1 MIAGI
6 NLQENT
12 IQHSAMETKAAE
24 ETLRR
29 PAPEGSQK
37 APEAGLFYGWK
48 IVWTGIVGMI
58 LIYGIRHSFAVFFTP
73 ILEEFSWTRGSISI
87 MMSLNVLV
95 YGFLAPVAGTLAE
108 RWKVRILLPLGIG
121 TLGAATAGCAYAR
134 ELWHF
139 YVLFGVLVPVGSVLA
154 GWPII
159 APAIMNWFIKKRGLV
174 LGIGQMGGGLSFV
187 YTIFVK
193 YIILELGWRAAFLV
207 LAGMLVCVLYPLY
220 LLFFYYRPEDKGL
233 KPYGSAEMAPATG
246 EEKKMAGARIPIAR
260 DWTFSQIMRS
270 SQLWLLVLSYALYWG
285 VAGYLVL
292 AHQVRFAEDAGYS
305 SMFSVS
311 IFALFG
317 VTVFLGQMSGFLSDR
332 VGREKAATMASAL
345 SIAALAALLF
355 VRDTSHPWLLYVYSI
370 CFGYGGGLFTP
381 TIFAGSAD
389 IFYGRYYGT
398 VSGLLLTGMGV
409 GAVFG
414 PWLGGYIYDVSGSY
428 RPAFIL
434 CIACIALSSLTFWI
448 AAPRKGIKPLKKDN
462 H

>member
-1 MIAGI
+1 MF
-6 NLQENT
+6 
-12 IQHSAMETKAAE
+12 KA
-24 ETLRR
+24 
-29 PAPEGSQK
+29 SNS
-37 APEAGLFYGWK
+37 FYGWK
-48 IVWTGIVGMI
+48 IVWVGIIGMV

-73 ILEEFSWTRGSISI
+73 ILEEFSWSRGNISI
-87 MMSLNVLV
+87 MMSLNVLI
-95 YGFLAPVAGTLAE
+95 YGFLAPVAGMLAE
-108 RWKVRILLPLGIG
+108 RWKARILMPLGIG
-121 TLGAATAGCAYAR
+121 ILGAATAGCGYAR

-139 YVLFGVLVPVGSVLA
+139 YVLFGALMPLGSALS

-159 APAIMNWFIKKRGLV
+159 SPALMNWFVRKRGLV

-193 YIILELGWRAAFLV
+193 YSILEVGWRTTFLV
-207 LAGMLVCVLYPLY
+207 LAGMLVCLLFPLY
-220 LLFFYYRPEDKGL
+220 LLFFYYRPQDKGL
-233 KPYGSAEMAPATG
+233 VAYGLDEKTSAPGG
-246 EEKKMAGARIPIAR
+246 EKRMGGARIPVGR
-260 DWTFSQIMRS
+260 DWTFSQILRS
-270 SQLWLLVLSYALYWG
+270 SQLWLLVFSYALYWG

-332 VGREKAATMASAL
+332 VGREKAATAASAL

-355 VRDTSHPWLLYVYSI
+355 VRDNSNPWLLYVYSI

-389 IFYGRYYGT
+389 IFYGRYFGT

-414 PWLGGYIYDVSGSY
+414 PWLGGYIYDVTGSY
-428 RPAFIL
+428 RPAFML
-434 CIACIALSSLTFWI
+434 CMACIALSCLILWI
-448 AAPRKGIKPLKKDN
+448 AAPRKGIKPR
-462 H
+462 HTQ

>member
-1 MIAGI
+1 MF
-6 NLQENT
+6 
-12 IQHSAMETKAAE
+12 KA
-24 ETLRR
+24 
-29 PAPEGSQK
+29 SNY
-37 APEAGLFYGWK
+37 FYGWK
-48 IVWTGIVGMI
+48 IVWVGIIGMV

-73 ILEEFSWTRGSISI
+73 ILEEFSWSRGNISI
-87 MMSLNVLV
+87 MMSLNVLI
-95 YGFLAPVAGTLAE
+95 YGFVAPVAGILAE

-121 TLGAATAGCAYAR
+121 ILGAATAGCAYAR

-139 YVLFGVLVPVGSVLA
+139 YVLFGALIPVGSALS

-159 APAIMNWFIKKRGLV
+159 APAIMNWFVRRRGMV
-174 LGIGQMGGGLSFV
+174 LGIAQMGGGLSFV

-193 YIILELGWRAAFLV
+193 YSILEVGWRTTFLV
-207 LAGMLVCVLYPLY
+207 LAGMVVCILFPLY

-233 KPYGSAEMAPATG
+233 KPYGSAEMSPSPG
-246 EEKKMAGARIPIAR
+246 GEKKTPAAKIPVTR
-260 DWTFSQIMRS
+260 NWTFSQILHS
-270 SQLWLLVLSYALYWG
+270 SQLWLLVFSYALYWG

-305 SMFSVS
+305 SIFSVS

-332 VGREKAATMASAL
+332 VGREKAATLASAL
-345 SIAALAALLF
+345 SILALLSLLS
-355 VRDTSHPWLLYVYSI
+355 VRDNSQPWLLYVYCI
-370 CFGYGGGLFTP
+370 CYGYGGGLFTP

-414 PWLGGYIYDVSGSY
+414 PWLGGYIYDVTGSY
-428 RPAFIL
+428 RPAFVL
-434 CIACIALSSLTFWI
+434 CMACIALSCLILWI
-448 AAPRKGIKPLKKDN
+448 AAPRKGIKPR
-462 H
+462 HTQ